1 MENAGLAAWPVNAY
15 DVLMSH
21 HLIDK
26 YRRRLAAESGVTVSP
41 WGGRLSVA
49 LVYPNSYRQGM
60 SNLGVQA
67 VYQLLNSRDD
77 TRCER
82 FFLPDPEDLA
92 EHRRTGFPLVS
103 LETQRPLGD
112 FDLIAFSISFENDYV
127 NLPILF
133 ELAQLPL
140 WREERDARHPLVL
153 CGGVCAF
160 LNPEPLAEIMDLFA
174 VGEAEVL
181 LPPLLA
187 VLAQAGGEERTVL
200 LTRLAA
206 VPGLYVPS
214 LYQVDYDDAGGLL
227 AMVPLPGAP
236 QRVER
241 QWLPQLDA
249 FQAKTCVATADTEF
263 GGMQLVEMSRGC
275 PRACRFCAAGFIY
288 RPFREHSAEHL
299 QHELLPPEDGAGRI
313 GLVAAAVSDYGG
325 LAALGAAI
333 LAAGGEVSVS
343 SVRIDAVTPEQ
354 IEVLVRSGHKTLAL
368 APEAGSQR
376 MRDTVNKGI
385 DEAQILAAVRMIA
398 QGGVPNLKLYFMIG
412 LPGETEDDV
421 AAIGALTGK
430 IRRVWEEVGKA
441 RGKLGRLTLSVNPF
455 VPKPWT
461 PLQWAPMEPGAR
473 LEKKYRQ
480 LQKLIRP
487 LANVDLQCESLRG
500 AELQGVLARGDR
512 RCGRLLPQLAAGLG
526 LKAACREIGLDAANY
541 LHRERRREEL
551 FPWEIIAQGV
561 RREYL
566 WDEYRQALR
575 AAPGGVCH
583 PGCQRCGIAGC

>member
-1 MENAGLAAWPVNAY
+1 
-15 DVLMSH
+15 MSH
-21 HLIDK
+21 RLIDK
-26 YRRRLAAESGVTVSP
+26 YRQRLTTESGLNANP

-49 LVYPNSYRQGM
+49 LVYPNTYHQGM

-77 TRCER
+77 TLCER

-127 NLPILF
+127 NLPVLF

-140 WREERDARHPLVL
+140 WREERGDRHPLVL

-160 LNPEPLAEIMDLFA
+160 LNPEPLADIMDLFA

-187 VLAQAGGEERTVL
+187 ALIHPAARERTEL
-200 LTRLAA
+200 LVDLSRL
-206 VPGLYVPS
+206 PGIYVPS
-214 LYQVDYDDAGGLL
+214 LYRVEYDDAGCLR
-227 AMVPLPGAP
+227 AMIPLCGAP
-236 QRVER
+236 QTVAR
-241 QWLPQLDA
+241 QWLAALDD
-249 FQAKTCVATADTEF
+249 FQARTCVATADTEF

-288 RPFREHSAEHL
+288 RPFREHSPEHL
-299 QHELLPPEDGAGRI
+299 RRELLPGVDQPGRL
-313 GLVAAAVSDYGG
+313 GLVAAAVSDYGD
-325 LAALGAAI
+325 LATLGAAI
-333 LAAGGEVSVS
+333 LDAGGEVSVS
-343 SVRIDAVTPEQ
+343 SVRIDAVTPQ
-354 IEVLVRSGHKTLAL
+354 QVEVLVRSGHKTLAL

-376 MRDTVNKGI
+376 MRDTINKGI

-398 QGGVPNLKLYFMIG
+398 EGGVPNLKLYFMVG
-412 LPGETEDDV
+412 LPGESDDDV
-421 AAIGALTGK
+421 AAIGSLTVC
-430 IRRVWEEVGKA
+430 IRTVWEAVGRA
-441 RGKLGRLTLSVNPF
+441 RGKLGKLTLSVNPF

-461 PLQWAPMEPGAR
+461 PLQWAAMEPVSN
-473 LEKKYRQ
+473 LEKKYRL

-487 LANVDLQCESLRG
+487 LANVDLQCESLRS
-500 AELQGVLARGDR
+500 AELQGLLARGDR
-512 RCGRLLPQLAAGLG
+512 RCGKLLPLLAAGKG
-526 LKAACREIGLDAANY
+526 LKATCRESSLDAGCY
-541 LHRERRREEL
+541 LYRERRVDEL

-561 RREYL
+561 RRDYLRREY
-566 WDEYRQALR
+566 EEAL
-575 AAPGGVCH
+575 AARLGQSCS
-583 PGCQRCGIAGC
+583 PGCRRCGLTVC